1 MLDEHKTYY
10 IHFII
15 PSLYYSVTQVIREQ
29 LHVTLCMTPVGDT
42 FRNYVRK
49 FPSLLNCCTVDWLQ
63 SWPPDARLAVANR
76 FLADEEL
83 SQVEKQSIIAISM
96 EFHTSTEIL
105 IDEFSTRY
113 QRRNYVAP
121 ISFLE
126 MVYIFKDKLKENKM
140 YDARHFIVL
149 YNILT
154 QLNLFSDIIY
164 KKERYLTALKQL
176 EMAAE
181 QTVVLQQRI
190 EELEPQ
196 LKTAVERVAK
206 SSADVQAAL
215 EVTEEQRETVKQDE
229 SVAAEHSATA
239 TELSDS
245 CASIMADVMPLIHEV
260 EAALN
265 ALTPA
270 DISGIRTMKSPPVSV
285 KIVLEA
291 ICILKDIKPDKM
303 PAGAGPSDEFWGP
316 AKKLLGDPK
325 FVENLLAFEKEAIPV
340 PILKKLQDK
349 ILCNENFDP
358 DKVKLASVATESLC
372 KWVIAILQYEKAAKM
387 VAPKRV
393 ALKEAEDIR
402 DVCFKNS
409 SMSR

>member
-1 MLDEHKTYY
+1 M
-10 IHFII
+10 
-15 PSLYYSVTQVIREQ
+15 
-29 LHVTLCMTPVGDT
+29 
-42 FRNYVRK
+42 
-49 FPSLLNCCTVDWLQ
+49 
-63 SWPPDARLAVANR
+63 
-76 FLADEEL
+76 
-83 SQVEKQSIIAISM
+83 
-96 EFHTSTEIL
+96 
-105 IDEFSTRY
+105 
-113 QRRNYVAP
+113 
-121 ISFLE
+121 
-126 MVYIFKDKLKENKM
+126 
-140 YDARHFIVL
+140 
-149 YNILT
+149 
-154 QLNLFSDIIY
+154 NLFSDIIY

-402 DVCFKNS
+402 DVCFKTS
-409 SMSR
+409 SMSLIE